1 MPEIT
6 ETKLKEQ
13 IAKEQIG
20 SLYFLYGDEKLL
32 VRRNLNRLLK
42 KLDGNFPE
50 FNFQEFPHDAPVD
63 SIADAVVAMP
73 FMAERKCVTVSDLN
87 VEAMNTAELD
97 KLYEL
102 LDTIPETT
110 VLILYLP
117 TLEIDP
123 KKSAKWRTF
132 LKKLDTRGFSL
143 PSLRLKDNELEKYVC
158 REAEKANC
166 LLSRKL
172 AERIVQYVGNDLN
185 ALTNEVT
192 KLCAF
197 AGGGEITAEQVEKT
211 VTKNMETT
219 VFLLSNALVR
229 GDYSKAYALLDLL
242 MAQCEE
248 PYTILAVLSSAY
260 IDMYRVRAA
269 IESGK
274 TSMAPTEYG
283 DYRGRDF
290 RLKYA
295 ERDVRD
301 LSIEMLMI
309 HMNEA
314 LIVEGRY
321 DKSKLSAL
329 TDAIIVTTN
338 GFGIY
343 KDAEK
348 RDFIRKLA
356 KERGIVILTDSD
368 NAGRQIRAYITSFVP
383 SNQIRHAYIP
393 DIYGKEKRKA
403 APSKEGKLGV
413 EGISS
418 EILLEILKEAGASVE
433 GSTTDFQPL
442 TPADLMSLG
451 LTGGVNSATLR
462 QGVLKALDLPE
473 NLTTKMFLRWVTS
486 EEKKAQ
492 LLAAVEKIKNGA

>member
-13 IAKEQIG
+13 IAKRANRQP
-20 SLYFLYGDEKLL
+20 LL
-32 VRRNLNRLLK
+32 FVRRRKAALRRNLNRLLK

-197 AGGGEITAEQVEKT
+197 AGGGRITAEQVEKT
-211 VTKNMETT
+211 VTKTW
-219 VFLLSNALVR
+219 
-229 GDYSKAYALLDLL
+229 K
-242 MAQCEE
+242 
-248 PYTILAVLSSAY
+248 
-260 IDMYRVRAA
+260 
-269 IESGK
+269 
-274 TSMAPTEYG
+274 
-283 DYRGRDF
+283 
-290 RLKYA
+290 
-295 ERDVRD
+295 
-301 LSIEMLMI
+301 
-309 HMNEA
+309 
-314 LIVEGRY
+314 
-321 DKSKLSAL
+321 
-329 TDAIIVTTN
+329 
-338 GFGIY
+338 
-343 KDAEK
+343 
-348 RDFIRKLA
+348 
-356 KERGIVILTDSD
+356 
-368 NAGRQIRAYITSFVP
+368 
-383 SNQIRHAYIP
+383 
-393 DIYGKEKRKA
+393 
-403 APSKEGKLGV
+403 
-413 EGISS
+413 
-418 EILLEILKEAGASVE
+418 
-433 GSTTDFQPL
+433 QPCF
-442 TPADLMSLG
+442 S
-451 LTGGVNSATLR
+451 
-462 QGVLKALDLPE
+462 
-473 NLTTKMFLRWVTS
+473 
-486 EEKKAQ
+486 
-492 LLAAVEKIKNGA
+492 

>member
-1 MPEIT
+1 MERSTLAGGDPALIFKSVIDVFMVAVSLAVAAVPEGLAAVVTIVLSIGVT
-6 ETKLKEQ
+6 NMSKKNAVIRKLTAVETLGCAQ
-13 IAKEQIG
+13 IICSDKTGTLTQNKMTVVDH
-20 SLYFLYGDEKLL
+20 YGDEKLL

-229 GDYSKAYALLDLL
+229 GDYSKTYALLDLL
-242 MAQCEE
+242 MAQREE

-274 TSMAPTEYG
+274 MSMAPTEYG

-301 LSIEMLMI
+301 LSIEMLRECLSLLLNCDLSI
-309 HMNEA
+309 
-314 LIVEGRY
+314 
-321 DKSKLSAL
+321 KLSGGENMDRIAL
-329 TDAIIVTTN
+329 
-338 GFGIY
+338 
-343 KDAEK
+343 EK
-348 RDFIRKLA
+348 LF
-356 KERGIVILTDSD
+356 
-368 NAGRQIRAYITSFVP
+368 
-383 SNQIRHAYIP
+383 
-393 DIYGKEKRKA
+393 
-403 APSKEGKLGV
+403 
-413 EGISS
+413 
-418 EILLEILKEAGASVE
+418 
-433 GSTTDFQPL
+433 
-442 TPADLMSLG
+442 
-451 LTGGVNSATLR
+451 
-462 QGVLKALDLPE
+462 
-473 NLTTKMFLRWVTS
+473 
-486 EEKKAQ
+486 AQ
-492 LLAAVEKIKNGA
+492 LLYVAHRGSVA

>member
-172 AERIVQYVGNDLN
+172 AERIVDAAGNLFCRGLRPVAVHIN
-185 ALTNEVT
+185 CGLLHRLGKEEPRTGVSLPHFHF
-192 KLCAF
+192 LCLF
-197 AGGGEITAEQVEKT
+197 
-211 VTKNMETT
+211 
-219 VFLLSNALVR
+219 
-229 GDYSKAYALLDLL
+229 DLL
-242 MAQCEE
+242 KFRYGIGGVEADELLNFERRANLIQKR
-248 PYTILAVLSSAY
+248 PV
-260 IDMYRVRAA
+260 VRKNDKHAA
-269 IESGK
+269 
-274 TSMAPTEYG
+274 
-283 DYRGRDF
+283 
-290 RLKYA
+290 
-295 ERDVRD
+295 
-301 LSIEMLMI
+301 
-309 HMNEA
+309 A
-314 LIVEGRY
+314 LPGQH
-321 DKSKLSAL
+321 AHC
-329 TDAIIVTTN
+329 
-338 GFGIY
+338 G
-343 KDAEK
+343 
-348 RDFIRKLA
+348 FIR
-356 KERGIVILTDSD
+356 RFVTVRRQDVQRNIVCEWSR
-368 NAGRQIRAYITSFVP
+368 NCSRAS
-383 SNQIRHAYIP
+383 
-393 DIYGKEKRKA
+393 
-403 APSKEGKLGV
+403 
-413 EGISS
+413 
-418 EILLEILKEAGASVE
+418 
-433 GSTTDFQPL
+433 
-442 TPADLMSLG
+442 
-451 LTGGVNSATLR
+451 
-462 QGVLKALDLPE
+462 
-473 NLTTKMFLRWVTS
+473 
-486 EEKKAQ
+486 
-492 LLAAVEKIKNGA
+492 

>member
-242 MAQCEE
+242 MAQREE
-248 PYTILAVLSSAY
+248 PYTILAVLSSA
-260 IDMYRVRAA
+260 
-269 IESGK
+269 
-274 TSMAPTEYG
+274 
-283 DYRGRDF
+283 YRGRDF

-301 LSIEMLMI
+301 LSIEMLRECLSLLLNCDLSI
-309 HMNEA
+309 
-314 LIVEGRY
+314 
-321 DKSKLSAL
+321 KLSGGENMDRIAL
-329 TDAIIVTTN
+329 
-338 GFGIY
+338 
-343 KDAEK
+343 EK
-348 RDFIRKLA
+348 LF
-356 KERGIVILTDSD
+356 
-368 NAGRQIRAYITSFVP
+368 
-383 SNQIRHAYIP
+383 
-393 DIYGKEKRKA
+393 
-403 APSKEGKLGV
+403 
-413 EGISS
+413 
-418 EILLEILKEAGASVE
+418 
-433 GSTTDFQPL
+433 
-442 TPADLMSLG
+442 
-451 LTGGVNSATLR
+451 
-462 QGVLKALDLPE
+462 
-473 NLTTKMFLRWVTS
+473 
-486 EEKKAQ
+486 AQ
-492 LLAAVEKIKNGA
+492 LLYVAHRGSVA

>member
-102 LDTIPETT
+102 LDIIPETT

-172 AERIVQYVGNDLN
+172 AERI
-185 ALTNEVT
+185 
-192 KLCAF
+192 
-197 AGGGEITAEQVEKT
+197 EI
-211 VTKNMETT
+211 
-219 VFLLSNALVR
+219 
-229 GDYSKAYALLDLL
+229 G
-242 MAQCEE
+242 
-248 PYTILAVLSSAY
+248 
-260 IDMYRVRAA
+260 RAH
-269 IESGK
+269 
-274 TSMAPTEYG
+274 
-283 DYRGRDF
+283 
-290 RLKYA
+290 
-295 ERDVRD
+295 V
-301 LSIEMLMI
+301 
-309 HMNEA
+309 
-314 LIVEGRY
+314 
-321 DKSKLSAL
+321 
-329 TDAIIVTTN
+329 
-338 GFGIY
+338 
-343 KDAEK
+343 
-348 RDFIRKLA
+348 
-356 KERGIVILTDSD
+356 
-368 NAGRQIRAYITSFVP
+368 
-383 SNQIRHAYIP
+383 
-393 DIYGKEKRKA
+393 
-403 APSKEGKLGV
+403 
-413 EGISS
+413 
-418 EILLEILKEAGASVE
+418 
-433 GSTTDFQPL
+433 
-442 TPADLMSLG
+442 
-451 LTGGVNSATLR
+451 
-462 QGVLKALDLPE
+462 
-473 NLTTKMFLRWVTS
+473 
-486 EEKKAQ
+486 
-492 LLAAVEKIKNGA
+492 

>member
-1 MPEIT
+1 MLGCSGNAASVETALRANGAEQITLLHVQPDEKSIRCAEKLAQLFEIKQILVPDTVYYPAENAAFYDFSYVGVLPSGSFTVTDGGETVTFTVNGTEIYLETKRSTSLSHDTDILVTEKPQSAVSAPFTILKTNGIIEDTEASLSPRRIPLYDGASKASGSILTSAARTRYTAAKPQRKENTMPEIT

-242 MAQCEE
+242 MAQREE

-269 IESGK
+269 
-274 TSMAPTEYG
+274 
-283 DYRGRDF
+283 DR
-290 RLKYA
+290 
-295 ERDVRD
+295 
-301 LSIEMLMI
+301 
-309 HMNEA
+309 
-314 LIVEGRY
+314 
-321 DKSKLSAL
+321 
-329 TDAIIVTTN
+329 
-338 GFGIY
+338 
-343 KDAEK
+343 
-348 RDFIRKLA
+348 IR
-356 KERGIVILTDSD
+356 
-368 NAGRQIRAYITSFVP
+368 
-383 SNQIRHAYIP
+383 
-393 DIYGKEKRKA
+393 
-403 APSKEGKLGV
+403 
-413 EGISS
+413 
-418 EILLEILKEAGASVE
+418 
-433 GSTTDFQPL
+433 
-442 TPADLMSLG
+442 
-451 LTGGVNSATLR
+451 
-462 QGVLKALDLPE
+462 
-473 NLTTKMFLRWVTS
+473 
-486 EEKKAQ
+486 
-492 LLAAVEKIKNGA
+492 